1 MPRPGGTPA
10 DIRAAA
16 GLFKEG
22 RLDEAAQIAQRLL
35 AADARHFLALH
46 LLATIAARQSRWEE
60 AVQLATRALE
70 IVPADV
76 EALCN
81 RGAALRMLH
90 RFEDALRDY
99 DRALAVAPASAVARN
114 NRGVALA
121 ALNRHEEALREFDA
135 ALEARP
141 GYPQAHYGRGIS
153 RLMLGDLRGG
163 WADSEWRWSGGEN
176 AGAPRSFAIPQFTEE
191 DWGRCRRLALWRE
204 QGIGDQL
211 LFSTLLPELES
222 RGIPFV
228 LEADERLLP
237 ALRRVHPDWN
247 LVAAPAPDSAFAG
260 CDRHLPIG
268 SLPRLL
274 RPERGS
280 FPESTRALLAAD
292 PARTAAYRSQ
302 IAPGGETAVGIS
314 WRSFQPPSR
323 SYYERRKNAPL
334 EAFLPLAALP
344 SVRLVDLQYG
354 DTAAERQAFAAA
366 GGKLLFDEGLDRFRD
381 LDGLLALIAAC
392 DVVVSTS
399 NVTAHLA
406 GCLGKRTL
414 LVYPAANPAFHYWV
428 PDARGRSYWHPCV
441 EIVTDESADT
451 WPALMELV
459 AQRLQAA

>member
-1 MPRPGGTPA
+1 MPRPGGEPA

-16 GLFKEG
+16 ALFKEG
-22 RLDEAAQIAQRLL
+22 RLDTAAGIAQRIL
-35 AADARHFLALH
+35 ASDARHFLALH
-46 LLATIAARQSRWEE
+46 LLSTIAARRAQWEE
-60 AVQLATRALE
+60 AVRLATRALE

-76 EALCN
+76 EVLCN

-90 RFEDALRDY
+90 RFEEALQDY
-99 DRALAVAPASAVARN
+99 DRALAIAPASAVARN

-121 ALNRHEEALREFDA
+121 ALNRHEEALAEFNA
-135 ALEARP
+135 ALALRP
-141 GYPQAHYGRGIS
+141 DYAQAHYGRGIS
-153 RLMLGDLRGG
+153 RLMLGDMRGG
-163 WADSEWRWSGGEN
+163 WADCEWRWSGSEN
-176 AGAPRSFAIPQFTEE
+176 AGPPRSFGIPHFAED
-191 DWGRCRRLALWRE
+191 DWGRCRRLALWQE

-222 RGIPFV
+222 RGVSFV
-228 LEADERLLP
+228 LETDARLLP
-237 ALRRVHPDWN
+237 ALRRAHPGWN
-247 LVAAPAPDSAFAG
+247 LVPAPAPDSAFAG

-274 RPERGS
+274 RPDRDSFRGQ
-280 FPESTRALLAAD
+280 PRALLAAD
-292 PARTAAYRSQ
+292 PVRAAAYRSPL
-302 IAPGGETAVGIS
+302 APSEAKAVGIS

-334 EAFLPLAALP
+334 EAFLPIAALP

-354 DTAAERQAFAAA
+354 DTEAERRTFAAA
-366 GGKLLFDEGLDRFRD
+366 GGRLLSDEGLDRFKD

-414 LVYPAANPAFHYWV
+414 LVYPAANPVFHYWV
-428 PDARGRSYWHPCV
+428 PDARGRSYWHPSV
-441 EIVTDESADT
+441 EIVTDPSADT
-451 WPALMELV
+451 WPALLELV
-459 AQRLQAA
+459 AARL